1 MESAAEVKPLLADY
15 FDQIFQV
22 PPVICGRQ
30 LKVMSVGRYR
40 LMSRFKVA
48 FVDDHERAAT
58 AGDLL
63 MAVLICSMR
72 VDEFMA
78 FASQPD
84 FAGQVQKWGRQ
95 AGFFEPMVFS
105 WPFIGEPLK
114 KFVGPRF
121 AAVDLQYLTGEIKR
135 FQDYIIAGSRAP
147 EYWDESPDSRA
158 SSAHWSQSIEVVLRG
173 NLGWTMDEINE
184 EPLGKALW
192 DYFKFMENQGAVRLM
207 SAEEAQA
214 NNTPLTEAEAA
225 EAKATAEKALA
236 FLRGETTGNGGQNGQ

>member
-1 MESAAEVKPLLADY
+1 MEAAAEVKPLLADY

-30 LKVMSVGRYR
+30 LKVLSVGRYR

-48 FVDDHERAAT
+48 FVDDQERAAT

-84 FAGQVQKWGRQ
+84 FSAQVQKWGRK
-95 AGFFEPMVFS
+95 AGFFEPKMFS
-105 WPFIGEPLK
+105 WPCLGQRLK
-114 KFVGPRF
+114 KFLGSRV
-121 AAVDLQYLTGEIKR
+121 AEVDLKYLTTEIQR
-135 FQDYIIAGSRAP
+135 FQEYIIAGSRAP
-147 EYWDESPDSRA
+147 EYWDESPEAHA

-173 NLGWTMDEINE
+173 NIGWTMAEINE

-192 DYFKFMENQGAVRLM
+192 DYFKFMENQGTVLLM
-207 SAEEAQA
+207 SPEEVQA
-214 NNTPLTEAEAA
+214 NATPLSEADAA
-225 EAKATAEKALA
+225 EAKAAAEKALA
-236 FLRGETTGNGGQNGQ
+236 FLRGETGGQNGQ